1 MKFRKFIPTM
11 YQKNITSINYEKLK
25 SSGIRCILF
34 DLDNTLLKKG
44 DKKLEEKIE
53 KKLILLKKNFK
64 IIIIS
69 NNFKRKISKI
79 CSIIDV
85 DFVSFSRKPFTFGF
99 KKVTSRYNL
108 KKEEI
113 CIIGDQL
120 VSDILG
126 GNRYG
131 IKTILVDPLGEKD
144 LKITKVNRILETFI
158 FNSLKKQGVLERGI
172 YYE

>member
-1 MKFRKFIPTM
+1 MKFRKLIPTM

-25 SSGIRCILF
+25 NSGIKCILF

-53 KKLILLKKNFK
+53 KKLILLKKDFK

-85 DFVSFSRKPFTFGF
+85 DFVSFSRKPFSFGF